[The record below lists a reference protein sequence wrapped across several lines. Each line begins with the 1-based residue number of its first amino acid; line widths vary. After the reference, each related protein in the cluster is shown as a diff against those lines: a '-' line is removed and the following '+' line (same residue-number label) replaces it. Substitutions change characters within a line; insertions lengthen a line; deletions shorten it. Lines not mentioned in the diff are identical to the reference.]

1 MAIIEREAALVTK
14 VGSDQVLL
22 LPYTNI
28 ANVEGGVAS
37 VNGVTPDTSGAV
49 TMPVATAT
57 LASTVRLYS
66 TTGSATDG
74 SLTQAALTAAL
85 NSKLDASG
93 TAVKAT
99 ADASG
104 NVITS
109 TYATKAELTETG
121 EAAVEVAQDYTDA
134 QIAANKYTLP
144 TATDTDLGGVKVGS
158 NITIADGVIAVADAT
173 TASKG
178 VIQLSSATNSDS
190 TTLAATASAVKTAYD
205 LANSKQSPATTL
217 AGYGISDAYT
227 KSEVDTKVAG
237 LVDSAPE
244 ALNTLNELAAA
255 LGDDPNFATTIST
268 EIGKKAN
275 IADLATVATSGNYAD
290 LLNTPTIP
298 VIPDSLPAEGGNADT
313 VNGFTVEANVPA
325 DAKFT
330 DTVYTHP
337 SHTAKTSGL
346 YKITV
351 DELGHV
357 SAATTVV
364 KSDITDLGI
373 PAQDTV
379 YTHPDTHPATMI
391 TGLADVATSGSYND
405 LADKP
410 AGLPSIG
417 GNADTVNGFTVE
429 TNVPADAVFTDTVY
443 THPAT
448 HPATMITGLA
458 NVATSGSYNDLADKP
473 AGLPSIGGNADTV
486 NGFTVEANVP
496 ADAVFTDTIYT
507 LPEATTTVLGG
518 VKVGTNI
525 AVSNGVISVAD
536 GSTSAKGVLQ
546 LTNSTSS
553 TSTTTAATPAAVKSA
568 YDLANAKQS
577 PATTLAGYGITN
589 AYTKTEVDNKVAG
602 LVDSAP
608 EALNTLNELAAALGD
623 DPNFATTIA
632 GQIGAKANTADLATV
647 ATSGNY
653 NDLSNK
659 PTIPTSLPANG
670 GNAAT
675 VNGHTVNADVPSG
688 AKFTDTVYTHP
699 TYTAKS
705 SGLYKITVN
714 NLGHVSGATA
724 VAKSDITGLGIPA
737 QDTTYSAASTSTA
750 GLMSAADKTKL
761 DGIAAGANAYSLPTA
776 SGSTLGGVKTT
787 STVTSTSGLTACPII
802 SGVPYYKDTNT
813 TYTLSSFGITATA
826 AELNALD
833 GITAT
838 VTELNY
844 CDGVTSNIQTQL
856 NGKLSTTGKAVS
868 ATVADSANAVAWANV
883 SGKPSIP
890 AVTKV
895 TFTATDSRWGTASN
909 GKYPLTIAA
918 SGGEFLNCYRTN
930 GSVYDKMDVSVTVSG
945 NNIIIY
951 SLDKFAGYMTYIK

>member
-325 DAKFT
+325 GAVFT

-337 SHTAKTSGL
+337 SYTAKTSGL

-391 TGLADVATSGSYND
+391 TGLAD
-405 LADKP
+405 
-410 AGLPSIG
+410 
-417 GNADTVNGFTVE
+417 
-429 TNVPADAVFTDTVY
+429 
-443 THPAT
+443 
-448 HPATMITGLA
+448 
-458 NVATSGSYNDLADKP
+458 VATSGSYNDLADKP